1 MILVFKF
8 VNVTENGV
16 LERVLLRTL
25 SSSSCSGHL
34 VRKGDNTELY
44 VESESAE
51 ELEKFANELAL
62 SVPHSIFMKD
72 YSVEAVESIPDLP
85 AWEDRF
91 SKPDAIPPCPK
102 CFSDVENSGSKQFGN
117 IFTSC
122 EVCGY
127 SVEPVNV
134 KLVNF
139 AKEIDLSADS
149 NHNEIFDSLAKVIH
163 NGGSATVTT
172 MNGIVT
178 VSALT
183 QKNIVKFPVDE
194 VVTYDVHTASH
205 FFEMQKG
212 EVLALGSIEKPRIRL
227 QVTVALKEKYPFFN
241 SAFANVKLPDDMVLF
256 LLMRVLKKM
265 GDELFYISKRV
276 DPSLPISFT
285 FALNTPSFKPLDV
298 VVTDVGNAIVAS
310 GERTILPWR
319 GKGFGKKSL
328 SLCSEY
334 AGIME
339 GNFAEV
345 VHQDQLAGKDMEV
358 DEVLVSGNEEA
369 PETKAPVIRYSHRH
383 AAFFSVLGQHD
394 LLDKKV
400 AGIYISKSHDSAIM
414 IHSQKFGLVD
424 FIRFDFDYEGFDE
437 IFLGIEN
444 MDETG
449 AKLLSN
455 FKNKFPD
462 RLEQLADKK
471 IKKNGSSLM
480 TLFGVIGVILGFG
493 EDHIEAVRKLLD
505 NAAEFKGKK
514 GPRIDYKLKEERQ
527 LNSLWSIRTAMS
539 FKLADVDD
547 LTLSFGV
554 IESFS
559 EFLSTMIDDIE
570 TDMGLDGVVF
580 CGSLFGEK
588 KILQKSNMLIAK
600 NHSVYFNKALPLD
613 DINIAYGSLLLT
625 LR

>member
-8 VNVTENGV
+8 VNITENGV

-25 SSSSCSGHL
+25 SNSSCSGRL
-34 VRKGDNTELY
+34 IRKDDNTELY
-44 VESESAE
+44 VESDSAE
-51 ELEKFANELAL
+51 ELENFANELAL

-72 YSVEAVESIPDLP
+72 YSVEAVESIPELP

-91 SKPDAIPPCPK
+91 FKPDAIPPCPK
-102 CFSDVENSGSKQFGN
+102 CLLDVENSESKQFGN

-127 SVEPVNV
+127 SVEPANV
-134 KLVNF
+134 KLTNF
-139 AKEIDLSADS
+139 AKEIELPADS

-163 NGGSATVTT
+163 NGGCATVTT
-172 MNGIVT
+172 MNGTVT
-178 VSALT
+178 VLALT
-183 QKNIVKFPVDE
+183 QKNIEKFPVDE
-194 VVTYDVHTASH
+194 VVTYDVHTASR

-227 QVTVALKEKYPFFN
+227 QITAALKEKYPFFN

-256 LLMRVLKKM
+256 LLMRALKKM

-285 FALNTPSFKPLDV
+285 FALNTPSLKPIDV
-298 VVTDVGNAIVAS
+298 VVTDAGNAIVAS

-339 GNFAEV
+339 GDFAEV
-345 VHQDQLAGKDMEV
+345 VHQDQLAGKDIEV
-358 DEVLVSGNEEA
+358 DEVLVSENEEA
-369 PETKAPVIRYSHRH
+369 PETKAPIIRYSHRH
-383 AAFFSVLGQHD
+383 AAFFSVLGQHN

-424 FIRFDFDYEGFDE
+424 FIRFDFDYKTFEE
-437 IFLGIEN
+437 IFSDIEN

-455 FKNKFPD
+455 FKKKFPD
-462 RLEQLADKK
+462 RLEQLASNA
-471 IKKNGSSLM
+471 IKKDGSSIM

-493 EDHIEAVRKLLD
+493 EDNIEAARNLLD

-527 LNSLWSIRTAMS
+527 LNPLWSIRTAMS
-539 FKLADVDD
+539 FKLAGVDD

-570 TDMGLDGVVF
+570 TDMGLDGVVL

-600 NHSVYFNKALPLD
+600 NHSVHFNKAMPLD
-613 DINIAYGSLLLT
+613 DINIAYGALLLT
-625 LR
+625 LH